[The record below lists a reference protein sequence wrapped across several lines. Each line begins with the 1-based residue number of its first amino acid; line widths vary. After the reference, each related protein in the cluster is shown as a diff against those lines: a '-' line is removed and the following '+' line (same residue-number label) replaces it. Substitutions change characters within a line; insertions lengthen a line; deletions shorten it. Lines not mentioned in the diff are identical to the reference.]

1 MPSPEQLA
9 GPTGAI
15 VALVAVLA
23 MAVAVIKVLWAQ
35 HLKADQDDRDQR
47 DLAQKLL
54 GISLQ
59 NNADAI
65 AAWNRRND
73 QEAARARRTDR

>member
-15 VALVAVLA
+15 IALVAVLA
-23 MAVAVIKVLWAQ
+23 MAARVIQVLWKN
-35 HLKADQDDRDQR
+35 HLEADQDDRDQR

-54 GISLQ
+54 GVSLQ
-59 NNADAI
+59 NNADAV
-65 AAWNRRND
+65 AAWNRRNE
-73 QEAARARRTDR
+73 QEAARQRRNDR

>member
-23 MAVAVIKVLWAQ
+23 MSVAVIKVLWQQ

-59 NNADAI
+59 NNADAV
-65 AAWNRRND
+65 AAWNRRNE
-73 QEAARARRTDR
+73 QEAARQRRNDR